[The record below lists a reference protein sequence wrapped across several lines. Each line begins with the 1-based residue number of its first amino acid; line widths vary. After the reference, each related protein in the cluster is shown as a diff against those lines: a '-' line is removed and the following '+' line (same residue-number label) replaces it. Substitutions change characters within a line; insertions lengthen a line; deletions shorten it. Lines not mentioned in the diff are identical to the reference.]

1 MQGLLKGVT
10 IHFKKRLGLPGRCG
24 DVQCCTSHSARY
36 SAYNSLCRSCSNKNN
51 PSGTLCTD
59 GHFSANP
66 ACCPCI
72 CRHGILSPYFSVGA
86 LGRSRRRRRRRPHD
100 ALRVRS
106 LYLDRPAFQPMTVFE
121 PGSGP
126 APHCCFKAMPRC
138 GRRHPDHPS
147 RGSPGRRRHG
157 RRGWGG
163 GARTGRPTPAGRCFP
178 SFASSLLIPFKSR
191 LGINAGGAVV
201 EQPCRMR
208 EVLGSNP
215 AVFFILPILIY

>member
-1 MQGLLKGVT
+1 MQGSQRRN
-10 IHFKKRLGLPGRCG
+10 IHFKKRSWAFRVDVAMYNVVLGTAPVIRRITRQVARAPTRTIQVARYALMAIFRPILLAALAFAVMASSVPISASALSDVLAAGAGAGRVTRFVCAH
-24 DVQCCTSHSARY
+24 CTST
-36 SAYNSLCRSCSNKNN
+36 
-51 PSGTLCTD
+51 G
-59 GHFSANP
+59 
-66 ACCPCI
+66 
-72 CRHGILSPYFSVGA
+72 
-86 LGRSRRRRRRRPHD
+86 
-100 ALRVRS
+100 
-106 LYLDRPAFQPMTVFE
+106 QTVFE

-178 SFASSLLIPFKSR
+178 SFASSLVIPFKSR
-191 LGINAGGAVV
+191 SGINAGGAVV
-201 EQPCRMR
+201 EQPCSMH

-215 AVFFILPILIY
+215 TIFFILPILI